1 MLNHP
6 DMGGNPEVM
15 KKINIEYDKV
25 KKQFLDKYG
34 NFENI
39 NVGETVIINESIST
53 VIAVSKNTFT
63 AKSEYTQ
70 RLAVFSKSTGIC
82 INNPKFKA
90 NIPKKISNAN

>member
-1 MLNHP
+1 
-6 DMGGNPEVM
+6 MGGNPEVM
-15 KKINIEYDKV
+15 KKINIEYDKIR
-25 KKQFLDKYG
+25 KQFLDKTIH
-34 NFENI
+34 FKNI
-39 NVGETVIINESIST
+39 NVGETVVINKSIST
-53 VIAVSKNTFT
+53 VTAVNKKTFT

>member
-15 KKINIEYDKV
+15 KKINIEYNLL
-25 KKQFLDKYG
+25 KKQLCSNKNLFS
-34 NFENI
+34 NI
-39 NVGETVIINESIST
+39 CIGDNIVINKSNST

-70 RLAVFSKSTGIC
+70 RYGVFSKSTGIC

-90 NIPKKISNAN
+90 SIPKKISNAY